1 MTKLFKKN
9 KYNWKEIGFLIS
21 VGIFP
26 LANFLVFYIYL
37 NFDSF
42 LLAFR
47 TTSGNSVSWGFE
59 NFRIIFEKFTSTSSG
74 DMGELLLALKNTAIW
89 CLITLWNY
97 IPTMLTTYFVFKKVK
112 GSKFIAFMT
121 MLPTLLPAAAYVGFV
136 KYIIST
142 QGGLGYFYATVFDD
156 FAPALLRDSLYANKT
171 MIVYTLWMA
180 LGMSLLWNGA
190 MNNISPEILEAGK
203 IDGTTW
209 FSELTRIIIPLIWP
223 TLSVNLMFTV
233 AGLLGASGPIL
244 VFTNGKY
251 GTTTLSFWIFSQV
264 KYGDNV
270 ELPATMGLLMTCIS
284 VPLVLLV
291 RRLAE
296 KVEVY

>member
-1 MTKLFKKN
+1 MVNTSKKS

-26 LANFLVFYIYL
+26 IANFLVFYVYL

-42 LLAFR
+42 LLAFQ
-47 TTSGNSVSWGFE
+47 TTTGNTVHWGFE
-59 NFRIIFEKFTSTSSG
+59 NFKIIFEKFASTGSG
-74 DMGELLLALKNTAIW
+74 NGELFVALKNTAIW
-89 CLITLWNY
+89 CLISIWGY
-97 IPTMLTTYFVFKKVK
+97 IPTMLSTYFIFKKVK

-121 MLPTLLPAAAYVGFV
+121 MLPGLLPAAAYVGFV
-136 KYIIST
+136 KYIISP
-142 QGGLGYFYATVFDD
+142 QGGLGYFYATVFDEY
-156 FAPALLRDSLYANKT
+156 APALLRDSLYANKT
-171 MIVYTLWMA
+171 MIIYSLWMGI
-180 LGMSLLWNGA
+180 GMNLLWNGA

-244 VFTNGKY
+244 VFTQGNY

-264 KYGDNV
+264 QYADNI
-270 ELPATMGLLMTCIS
+270 ELPATMGFLMTCIS
-284 VPLVLLV
+284 VPLVLIV

>member
-1 MTKLFKKN
+1 MLNTLKKS

-26 LANFLVFYIYL
+26 IANFVVFYLYL

-47 TTSGNSVSWGFE
+47 TTVGGEYTWGFE
-59 NFRIIFEKFTSTSSG
+59 NFKLIFEKFASTETST
-74 DMGELLLALKNTAIW
+74 GELALAFKNTAIW

-97 IPTMLTTYFVFKKVK
+97 IPSMLSTYFIFKKVK

-121 MLPTLLPAAAYVGFV
+121 MLPSLLPAAAYVGFI
-136 KYIIST
+136 KYIISP
-142 QGGLGYFYATVFDD
+142 QGGLGYFYATKFNEY
-156 FAPALLRDSLYANKT
+156 APALLRDSLYANKT
-171 MIVYTLWMA
+171 MIVYSMWMGV
-180 LGMSLLWNGA
+180 GMSLLWNGA

-209 FSELTRIIIPLIWP
+209 FSELIRIIIPLIWP

-244 VFTNGKY
+244 VFTAGNY
-251 GTTTLSFWIFSQV
+251 GTTTLSFWIFAQV
-264 KYGDNV
+264 QYADNI

-284 VPLVLLV
+284 IPLVLFV
-291 RRLAE
+291 RYLAE